1 MKTSKVW
8 LLILCGGNTGSVL
21 GGFFSKSAPPSKPS
35 LFHDAFHTPTSEK
48 SLGEIFFPA
57 AWSLATAIYGSA
69 LVNFGHECPGQLR
82 CMTMFR
88 ATGHEKLLKAL
99 EAAKRNFRDAKFA
112 AVWRAPSFLMAHR
125 SMKALDDRIAMHR
138 KVVEKTKAAKA
149 DGVVTKWEARDIA
162 RLEKAKMRLI
172 KRDMRR
178 MIKAAS
184 NIKVVFKALDF
195 DEIRDITKGFL
206 FQFLAVLSA
215 GDEEKTNGLGRLV
228 GRWCLFLNLGSL
240 ALETTRRLDFP
251 IAKMLVRKKE
261 GKKDEEI
268 REAVMN
274 TGKGVVFAFSG
285 YLVVMK
291 NAAARRL
298 NSALLSSAVV
308 MRGLRTF
315 VQTMLDWDEDDDDW
329 IWPQVGEALNGFIG
343 AALMIGL
350 ATKSWQSQHSP
361 EEGEEVTTDL
371 DDAPTWVKVPL
382 KTLEKSVDVLA
393 EKVDNFM

>member
-1 MKTSKVW
+1 
-8 LLILCGGNTGSVL
+8 
-21 GGFFSKSAPPSKPS
+21 
-35 LFHDAFHTPTSEK
+35 
-48 SLGEIFFPA
+48 
-57 AWSLATAIYGSA
+57 
-69 LVNFGHECPGQLR
+69 
-82 CMTMFR
+82 
-88 ATGHEKLLKAL
+88 
-99 EAAKRNFRDAKFA
+99 
-112 AVWRAPSFLMAHR
+112 
-125 SMKALDDRIAMHR
+125 MHR
-138 KVVEKTKAAKA
+138 KVVEKTKAAKS
-149 DGVVTKWEARDIA
+149 DGVVTKWEVRDIA